1 MKDQAQN
8 RRDPSTTS
16 CWENDGTRRRMI
28 CAICVFQ
35 DMKMLQIITTC
46 FAIFTFILLLLII
59 PL

>member
-1 MKDQAQN
+1 
-8 RRDPSTTS
+8 
-16 CWENDGTRRRMI
+16 MI

-46 FAIFTFILLLLII
+46 FAIFTCILLLLII